1 MRRLLTLLMLLSM
14 MTACEEYDWVPK
26 LESGEIDLT
35 RSTIE
40 GYWKCSVRNEIEYY
54 NGDGNSLEKEYLIG
68 GTPEDYDK
76 TFIYNYCRITDD
88 EMWQMRY
95 VAEYNFPSMNLDDRK
110 NPANYK
116 YYKSIAKYPFRILS
130 DGEIVT
136 AEDFSFL
143 AGWSSAKEYNEARIT
158 KMTGQQIIMYIKID
172 YKKEQTEL
180 PKGTKYAYRKFVFD
194 RVYPEEGFF
203 EIFADELK

>member
-1 MRRLLTLLMLLSM
+1 MKRLLTLLMLLSM
-14 MTACEEYDWVPK
+14 TACEKYDWAPQ

-40 GYWKCSVRNEIEYY
+40 GYWKCSVKNIVEYYDASGEFIDYERLVGGARGDVNEIY
-54 NGDGNSLEKEYLIG
+54 NVY
-68 GTPEDYDK
+68 
-76 TFIYNYCRITDD
+76 RITSD
-88 EMWQMRY
+88 EIWHLYYARCY
-95 VAEYNFPSMNLDDRK
+95 IPVNPKDPKD
-110 NPANYK
+110 PANY
-116 YYKSIAKYPFRILS
+116 YYKNFFRKYPMQILD
-130 DGEIVT
+130 DGEVVT
-136 AEDFSFL
+136 VDSFDFL
-143 AGWSSAKEYNEARIT
+143 AGWSNATEHNEARIT